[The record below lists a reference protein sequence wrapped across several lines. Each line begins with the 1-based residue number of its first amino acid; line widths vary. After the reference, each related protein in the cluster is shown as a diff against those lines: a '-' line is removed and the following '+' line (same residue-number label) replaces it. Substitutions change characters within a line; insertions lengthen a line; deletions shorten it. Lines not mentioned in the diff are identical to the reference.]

1 MPHNLMREVQRA
13 TIDSKK
19 EVPMSF
25 GELIRTSRRRLNL
38 SLQDVATALGVTA
51 VYVSEVERGK
61 RPPFRIDK
69 MPNLAKILELDLDQL
84 KNAAWKGRK
93 VIELDPESASN
104 KQIEALMALA
114 RGGLSDSEL
123 DEVLKIANRKQ
134 MSIF

>member
-1 MPHNLMREVQRA
+1 MREVQRA

>member
-1 MPHNLMREVQRA
+1 
-13 TIDSKK
+13 
-19 EVPMSF
+19 
-25 GELIRTSRRRLNL
+25 
-38 SLQDVATALGVTA
+38 VTA

>member
-1 MPHNLMREVQRA
+1 
-13 TIDSKK
+13 
-19 EVPMSF
+19 MSF

-61 RPPFRIDK
+61 RPPFTIDK
-69 MPNLAKILELDLDQL
+69 MPKLAKILERDLDEL

-93 VIELDPESASN
+93 MIELDPESASN

-114 RGGLSDSEL
+114 RGGLSESQL
-123 DEVLKIANRKQ
+123 DQILEIATKEQRE
-134 MSIF
+134 MF